1 MAALVGVTSLNPL
14 GQTVVAPALP
24 ALALAFDA
32 AYAHTQLLITVFLVV
47 MAVGQLVYGALSDRW
62 GRRPLLMLGT
72 VLFILGCF
80 GALTARSMNELLAWR
95 ALQSAGGCAGIVL
108 GRAIIRDLYPGAK
121 AAGAL
126 GMLLTMTV
134 MVPLA
139 APFLGGL
146 ITDHVGP
153 LAIFTALGI
162 WGLLA
167 ALLLIVFV
175 PETYRRSMPGLGVTG
190 PLLRQYGQVMRSV
203 SFLLPAGTIA
213 CSTSMYFSYMA
224 GAPHLM
230 VDLMGVSATEYG
242 LYLMFVGGSFAIGS
256 FGTGLLATRLGTR
269 RLVGVGVAIASGGG
283 LVLFAGFLLD
293 RTSVLLLVGT
303 MSFSS
308 IGHGLLVPNAL
319 SRAVG
324 AVPGLFGT
332 ASSMA
337 GFLQVGLGALM
348 TVVVGS
354 LVVPHPAALGWA
366 VAVTSIAAAL
376 FAWADSGPRR
386 LRS

>member
-1 MAALVGVTSLNPL
+1 
-14 GQTVVAPALP
+14 
-24 ALALAFDA
+24 
-32 AYAHTQLLITVFLVV
+32 
-47 MAVGQLVYGALSDRW
+47 
-62 GRRPLLMLGT
+62 
-72 VLFILGCF
+72 
-80 GALTARSMNELLAWR
+80 
-95 ALQSAGGCAGIVL
+95 
-108 GRAIIRDLYPGAK
+108 
-121 AAGAL
+121 
-126 GMLLTMTV
+126 MTV
-134 MVPLA
+134 MIPLA

-146 ITDHVGP
+146 ITDHISP
-153 LAIFTALGI
+153 MANFTALGL
-162 WGLLA
+162 WGVLA

-175 PETYRRSMPGLGVTG
+175 PETHRRGLPGMAATG
-190 PLLRQYGQVMRSV
+190 PLLWQYAQVLRSV
-203 SFLLPAGTIA
+203 PFLLPAGTIA

-230 VDLMGVSATEYG
+230 VDLLGVSATEYG
-242 LYLMFVGGSFAIGS
+242 LYLVFVGGSFAIGS

-269 RLVGVGVAIASGGG
+269 RLIAIGVALASSGG

-293 RTSVLLLVGT
+293 RADVLLLVGT

-308 IGHGLLVPNAL
+308 IGHGLLVPNAI

-354 LVVPHPAALGWA
+354 LVVPYPATLGWA
-366 VAVTSIAAAL
+366 VAVTSILAAL
-376 FAWADSGPRR
+376 FAWAA
-386 LRS
+386 LRKDEPAASR